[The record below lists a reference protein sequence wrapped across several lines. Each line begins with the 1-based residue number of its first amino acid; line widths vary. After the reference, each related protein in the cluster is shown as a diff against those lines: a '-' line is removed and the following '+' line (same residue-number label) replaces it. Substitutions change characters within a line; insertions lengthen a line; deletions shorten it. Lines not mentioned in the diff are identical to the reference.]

1 MNDTL
6 LSDRHGGGV
15 KPADVER
22 RRPLSRV
29 SGGGGRGWRP
39 GETKALFEHRNLGKL
54 NPLILQVSATTY
66 SNADNAARSETR
78 QWRYCGNEI

>member
-22 RRPLSRV
+22 RRPLSQWP
-29 SGGGGRGWRP
+29 GGRPR
-39 GETKALFEHRNLGKL
+39 GEAKALCKHRNIDTL

-66 SNADNAARSETR
+66 SNADNAARRETR